1 MIIEFIKSPND
12 KIKVGTQKKVPQAIG
27 NKLVIDGY
35 AKIVS
40 QVEKSSEVVTKDA

>member
-1 MIIEFIKSPND
+1 MIIEFIKSPNA
-12 KIKVGTQKKVPQAIG
+12 KIKVGTQKKVPPAIG

-40 QVEKSSEVVTKDA
+40 QADTASEVMTKDA